1 MTVVYRTILTSLVA
15 GIIALAGCGGGGGTN
30 VAGIGGTGKTI
41 SGTITDFGSIFVN
54 DVEYEI
60 DNASFTIN
68 DDSSPGL
75 SQDDLRIGMVVTLTG
90 NDDGTVGV
98 ASQVVYDN
106 DIKGPVSGLA
116 DVPGFAGVKQSFSV
130 FGAAGVVDV
139 ADTTFDDS
147 DAPGFSFATLAE
159 GDIVE
164 VSGLFDSSNTLVATY
179 IEKTD
184 DLDPGNSEVE
194 LKGTPDAGT
203 DAGVGESFTIN
214 GVTVN
219 IVAGT
224 DLSDVPGNRVTDT
237 QFIEVKG
244 ILVTTGPDIIDAIR
258 IEQEDGD
265 MDSEDG
271 EASIEGFVTDF
282 IDNSSFK
289 VSGQQVDATGA
300 EFEPAGLVLRN
311 DLRVEVEGTII
322 NGILNAENVE
332 LED

>member
-1 MTVVYRTILTSLVA
+1 MTTVYRTIITSLVA
-15 GIIALAGCGGGGGTN
+15 GIIVLAGCGGGGGTN

-41 SGTITDFGSIFVN
+41 SGTITGFGSIFVN
-54 DVEYEI
+54 DVEYDI

-75 SQDDLRIGMVVTLTG
+75 GQADLRIGMVVTLTG
-90 NDDGTVGV
+90 SDDGTVGV

-106 DIKGPVSGLA
+106 EIKGPVSGLA

-130 FGAAGVVDV
+130 FGADVVVDV

-164 VSGLFDSSNTLVATY
+164 VSGLFDSSNTLVASY

-224 DLSDVPGNRVTDT
+224 DLSDLPGNRVTDT

-244 ILVTTGPDIIDAIR
+244 TLVTTGPDIIDAIR
-258 IEQEDGD
+258 IEPEDGD

-282 IDNSSFK
+282 INNSSFR

-300 EFEPAGLVLRN
+300 EFEPAGLVLSN
-311 DLRVEVEGTII
+311 DLRVKVEGTII
-322 NGILNAENVE
+322 NGTLNAEKVE
-332 LED
+332 LKD

>member
-1 MTVVYRTILTSLVA
+1 MSAVYRTILTGLIA

-41 SGTITDFGSIFVN
+41 SGTITGFGSIFVN
-54 DVEYEI
+54 DVEYDI
-60 DNASFTIN
+60 DNASFDIN

-75 SQDDLRIGMVVTLTG
+75 SEDDLSIGMVVTLTG

-106 DIKGPVSGLA
+106 EIKGPVSNLELSLDGTT
-116 DVPGFAGVKQSFSV
+116 KSFMV
-130 FGAAGVVDV
+130 FGVDVVVDV
-139 ADTTFDDS
+139 AGTTFNNS
-147 DAPGFSFATLAE
+147 SAPGFSFATLAE

-164 VSGLFDSSNTLVATY
+164 LSGLFDSSNTLVASY

-184 DLDPGNSEVE
+184 DLDPGSSEVE

-203 DAGVGESFTIN
+203 DAGIGDSFTLN

-224 DLSDVPGNRVTDT
+224 DLSDIPGSRVTDT

-244 ILVTTGPDIIDAIR
+244 TLITPSPAIIEATR
-258 IEQEDGD
+258 IEQEDEGI
-265 MDSEDG
+265 DSDDG
-271 EASIEGFVTDF
+271 EVSLEGFISDF
-282 IDNSSFK
+282 TDNSSFL
-289 VSGQQVDATGA
+289 VSGQQVNATDAT
-300 EFEPAGLVLRN
+300 FEPAGLTLRN

-322 NGILNAENVE
+322 NGILIAGKVE

>member
-1 MTVVYRTILTSLVA
+1 MIAVYRTILTGLVA
-15 GIIALAGCGGGGGTN
+15 GIITLAGCGGGGGSN
-30 VAGIGGTGKTI
+30 VAGIGGTGRTI
-41 SGTITDFGSIFVN
+41 SGTITGFGSIFVN
-54 DVEYEI
+54 DVEYDI
-60 DNASFTIN
+60 DNASFSIN

-75 SQDDLRIGMVVTLTG
+75 SQDDLRIGMVVTLTA

-106 DIKGPVSGLA
+106 EIKGPVSNLVSASGGL
-116 DVPGFAGVKQSFSV
+116 KKSFSI
-130 FGAAGVVDV
+130 FGVNVVVDV
-139 ADTTFDDS
+139 AGTVFDDS
-147 DAPGFSFATLAE
+147 STPGFSFATLAE

-164 VSGLFDSSNTLVATY
+164 LSGLFDSSNTLVATY

-194 LKGTPDAGT
+194 IKGTPDAGT

-224 DLSDVPGNRVTDT
+224 DLSDIPGNRVTDT

-244 ILVTTGPDIIDAIR
+244 TLVTTGPDIIDAIR
-258 IEQEDGD
+258 IEQEDDGIESD
-265 MDSEDG
+265 DG
-271 EASIEGFVTDF
+271 EVSIEGFVSDF

-300 EFEPAGLVLRN
+300 EFEPAGLVLSN

-322 NGILNAENVE
+322 NGILNAEKVE